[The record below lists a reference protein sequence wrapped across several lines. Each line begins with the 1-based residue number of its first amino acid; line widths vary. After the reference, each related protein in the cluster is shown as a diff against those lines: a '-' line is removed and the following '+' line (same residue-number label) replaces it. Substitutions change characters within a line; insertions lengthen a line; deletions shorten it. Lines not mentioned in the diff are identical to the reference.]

1 MAQVRSLGGD
11 LVGNLQIQFH
21 AGFSCNSGQMQHSIR
36 GAAQRHIYRQC
47 ILECFRCHNVSG
59 TDIFLY
65 QFHDLHA
72 GMFCQTDTLG
82 IYGRNGAV
90 ASQSHTDS
98 LGQAVH
104 GVRGVHTGTGTAGR
118 THLFLKLCQFIHGHG
133 TCCHTSHCLEHGR
146 QASLLSVYMSG

>member
-11 LVGNLQIQFH
+11 LVGDLQIQFH

-82 IYGRNGAV
+82 IYGRNRTVTAK
-90 ASQSHTDS
+90 SHTNGF
-98 LGQAVH
+98 GQTDCEEYQTEVADMIGISQAQVSRLEKNALKAM
-104 GVRGVHTGTGTAGR
+104 RGYLTA
-118 THLFLKLCQFIHGHG
+118 
-133 TCCHTSHCLEHGR
+133 
-146 QASLLSVYMSG
+146 